1 VSTERSLFHARGD
14 RPRAWLPGS
23 EWRGPGIF
31 ASILAFS
38 VQGSAAHGAKQGGMP
53 RFLAGHALGVFADA
67 LIRLFRKRV
76 NRIAIK

>member
-1 VSTERSLFHARGD
+1 
-14 RPRAWLPGS
+14 
-23 EWRGPGIF
+23 
-31 ASILAFS
+31 

>member
-1 VSTERSLFHARGD
+1 
-14 RPRAWLPGS
+14 
-23 EWRGPGIF
+23 
-31 ASILAFS
+31 
-38 VQGSAAHGAKQGGMP
+38 MP